1 MKRKEI
7 KLILGL
13 SIIPLIALVKIISSY
28 PNQIEHYFSQ
38 NFYPLLF
45 NFQKYLFQ
53 YYLFSIGD
61 LIYLLIII
69 YSTFLLSR
77 FVIKFKV
84 PTKHALTSFGMF
96 ISIVFITFQL
106 NWGLNYHRIP
116 LSERL
121 NIEKQYSDTV
131 LYDLTNKLVAKSNLL
146 HNQLSSSDTSKVII
160 PHSKN
165 KLIDLIQEDYS
176 DLFPSNI
183 KIPKVKPSLYSLPLS
198 YMGYGGYL
206 NPFTLEAQV
215 NIRIP
220 KINLPVTIAHEMA
233 HQLGYAAENEAN
245 FIGFVNTYQHKDL
258 YIKYCA
264 TLFALRHSYG
274 DLKKR
279 DPQSAQLI
287 LNKLNKGIF
296 KNFAETSAFWEEYKN
311 PFEPYFKSSYDV
323 YLKANGQKEGIKTY
337 NQIVAFLISYNL

>member
-1 MKRKEI
+1 
-7 KLILGL
+7 
-13 SIIPLIALVKIISSY
+13 
-28 PNQIEHYFSQ
+28 
-38 NFYPLLF
+38 
-45 NFQKYLFQ
+45 
-53 YYLFSIGD
+53 
-61 LIYLLIII
+61 
-69 YSTFLLSR
+69 
-77 FVIKFKV
+77 
-84 PTKHALTSFGMF
+84 MF

-121 NIEKQYSDTV
+121 NIEKQYSDTL

-165 KLIDLIQEDYS
+165 KFIDLIQEEYS
-176 DLFPSNI
+176 DLFPSKI
-183 KIPKVKPSLYSLPLS
+183 KVPKVKPSLYSLPLS

-279 DPQSAQLI
+279 DPHSAQLI

-337 NQIVAFLISYNL
+337 NQMVAFLISYNL